1 MTKIPMTA
9 EAEHDAQPTDDD
21 NRLWSVTTILKSFG
35 DSEGLIHWTAEETA
49 KAAVGSLKTLTAMA
63 ADDPDAAIEW
73 LRGAR
78 FRASRGQRSATKLGQ
93 DVHSACELY
102 VVTGKRPDPGT
113 PLPNGVLDA
122 EVAPYIDSFELWLD
136 RFQPAYTAAE
146 VVVYNER
153 YGYAGQTD
161 GYATVQGTPVII
173 DYKSA
178 KTSFDGRGNRRKP
191 WTDVAMQ
198 LAAYRHA
205 PKAAVWRARRFENY
219 GRRYY
224 LLNAEERELAVDTPS
239 VDGGL
244 VIHLT
249 PDHADVYPVDCGP
262 DIFDAFL
269 YAIEGARWTS
279 VTSKRVLGE
288 PLALMD
294 RNGEG
299 H

>member
-1 MTKIPMTA
+1 MTA
-9 EAEHDAQPTDDD
+9 EAEQDAQPTDDD
-21 NRLWSVTTILKSFG
+21 DRLWSVTTILKSFG
-35 DSEGLIHWTAEETA
+35 DSEGLIHWSVDETA
-49 KAAVGSLKTLTAMA
+49 KAAVSNLNTLTAMA
-63 ADDPDAAIEW
+63 KDDPDAAVEW

-78 FRASRGQRSATKLGQ
+78 FRASRGQRSATKLGS
-93 DVHSACELY
+93 DVHTVCEQY
-102 VVTGKRPDPGT
+102 VVTGRRPDPGT
-113 PLPNGVLDA
+113 PLPNGVFDA

-136 RFQPAYTAAE
+136 RFQPSYTAAE

-153 YGYAGQTD
+153 FGYAGQAD

-178 KTSFDGRGNRRKP
+178 KLSFDGRGNRKKP
-191 WTDVAMQ
+191 WTDVGMQ

-224 LLNAEERELAVDTPS
+224 LLNDEERELAVDTPT

-249 PDHADVYPVDCGP
+249 PDHADVYPVDCGA
-262 DIFDAFL
+262 DVFDAFL

-279 VTSKRVLGE
+279 ITSKRVLGE

-294 RNGEG
+294 KKGS
-299 H
+299 